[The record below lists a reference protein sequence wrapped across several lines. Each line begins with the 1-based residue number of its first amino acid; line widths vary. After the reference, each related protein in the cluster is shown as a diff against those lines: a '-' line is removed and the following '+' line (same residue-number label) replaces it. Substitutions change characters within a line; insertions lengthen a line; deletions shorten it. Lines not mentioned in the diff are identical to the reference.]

1 MRVPAACC
9 DDTAMLH
16 LLLTTSSYAPGTHA
30 RSQLTQRAV
39 YTVLGP
45 TPRVSTI
52 AALELAKELHEL
64 TADEVN
70 AMPEA
75 DLPELV
81 SNLKKL
87 VFPTPFFAP
96 NKDKHR
102 RLLVVAKARTQDW
115 DGMEAI
121 AFETLKADRTD
132 YLMYHLIAVAQEARQ
147 VPDQALTNYKRALMY
162 QPDYQAAIDA
172 ASRLE
177 AAGVTSRPDLGD
189 PRGE

>member
-1 MRVPAACC
+1 MLH
-9 DDTAMLH
+9 TLH
-16 LLLTTSSYAPGTHA
+16 LLVAAASYAPGTHV
-30 RSQLTQRAV
+30 RSQQTQRAV
-39 YTVLGP
+39 YTALVP
-45 TPRVSTI
+45 TPLHSVAPPRATTF
-52 AALELAKELHEL
+52 AALELGKELHEL

-75 DLPELV
+75 SLPELV

-162 QPDYQAAIDA
+162 KPDYQAAIDA

-177 AAGVTSRPDLGD
+177 AAGVTCRPDLGD

>member
-9 DDTAMLH
+9 DDTAMLFF
-16 LLLTTSSYAPGTHA
+16 LVAAASYAPGTHV
-30 RSQLTQRAV
+30 RSQQTQRAV
-39 YTVLGP
+39 YTALGR
-45 TPRVSTI
+45 TTTI
-52 AALELAKELHEL
+52 AALELTKELHEL

-81 SNLKKL
+81 SDLAWS
-87 VFPTPFFAP
+87 PTPFFAP

-102 RLLVVAKARTQDW
+102 RLPSWRRRAPRTG
-115 DGMEAI
+115 GMEAI

-162 QPDYQAAIDA
+162 QPDYQPAIDA

-177 AAGVTSRPDLGD
+177 AAGVTCRPDLGD

>member
-1 MRVPAACC
+1 
-9 DDTAMLH
+9 MLH

-162 QPDYQAAIDA
+162 QPDYQPAIDA
-172 ASRLE
+172 AS
-177 AAGVTSRPDLGD
+177 
-189 PRGE
+189 